1 MTKKIKLNAEKT
13 NSVYR
18 LINSVAYHLAN
29 ETSNAPRIE
38 AEKKKKYFSIQR
50 DLRKAFLEY
59 DKETKIASMIQPL
72 EKLEALKT
80 VKKTPI
86 SFVGEVAKATTKERP
101 KQPTKPKGVKQ

>member
-18 LINSVAYHLAN
+18 LINSVAFHLAN
-29 ETSNAPRIE
+29 ETTNSPSIQ

-59 DKETKIASMIQPL
+59 DSVTKTASIIQPL
-72 EKLEALKT
+72 EKLELLKA
-80 VKKTPI
+80 VKKTPLN
-86 SFVGEVAKATTKERP
+86 FVEVVAKATTKAKAKTTTRA
-101 KQPTKPKGVKQ
+101 KRV

>member
-29 ETSNAPRIE
+29 ETSNAPTIQS
-38 AEKKKKYFSIQR
+38 EKKKKYFSIQR

-86 SFVGEVAKATTKERP
+86 SFVGAVAKATTKA
-101 KQPTKPKGVKQ
+101 KAKTTTKAKRV

>member
-29 ETSNAPRIE
+29 ETSNAPSIQ

-86 SFVGEVAKATTKERP
+86 SFVGAVAKATTKA
-101 KQPTKPKGVKQ
+101 KAKTTTKAKRV

>member
-80 VKKTPI
+80 AKKTPI
-86 SFVGEVAKATTKERP
+86 SFVGAVAKATTKA
-101 KQPTKPKGVKQ
+101 KAKTTTKAKRV

>member
-59 DKETKIASMIQPL
+59 DSETKTAAMIQPL

-86 SFVGEVAKATTKERP
+86 SFVGEVAKATTKA
-101 KQPTKPKGVKQ
+101 KAKTTTKAKRV

>member
-29 ETSNAPRIE
+29 ETSNAPTIQS
-38 AEKKKKYFSIQR
+38 EKKKKYFSIQR
-50 DLRKAFLEY
+50 DLRKAFISY
-59 DKETKIASMIQPL
+59 DSETKLATALQPL

-80 VKKTPI
+80 AKKTPV
-86 SFVGEVAKATTKERP
+86 SFLAVAKATTKA
-101 KQPTKPKGVKQ
+101 KAKTTTKAKRV

>member
-29 ETSNAPRIE
+29 ETSNASSIE

-59 DKETKIASMIQPL
+59 DKIEKIASMIQPL

-86 SFVGEVAKATTKERP
+86 SFVGAVAKATTKA
-101 KQPTKPKGVKQ
+101 KAKTTTKAKRV

>member
-50 DLRKAFLEY
+50 DLRKAFISY
-59 DKETKIASMIQPL
+59 DSETKLATALQPL

-80 VKKTPI
+80 AKKTPL
-86 SFVGEVAKATTKERP
+86 SFVGEVAKATTKA
-101 KQPTKPKGVKQ
+101 KAKTTTKAKRV

>member
-59 DKETKIASMIQPL
+59 DKETKIAAMIQPL

-86 SFVGEVAKATTKERP
+86 SFVGEVAKATTKA
-101 KQPTKPKGVKQ
+101 KTKTVAKTKRV

>member
-18 LINSVAYHLAN
+18 LINSVAFHLAN
-29 ETSNAPRIE
+29 ETSNAPSIE

-80 VKKTPI
+80 VKKTPV
-86 SFVGEVAKATTKERP
+86 SFVGAVAKATTKA
-101 KQPTKPKGVKQ
+101 KTKTATKAKRV

>member
-50 DLRKAFLEY
+50 DLRKAFISY
-59 DKETKIASMIQPL
+59 DSETKLASQL
-72 EKLEALKT
+72 
-80 VKKTPI
+80 
-86 SFVGEVAKATTKERP
+86 SAT
-101 KQPTKPKGVKQ
+101 

>member
-29 ETSNAPRIE
+29 ETSNAPTIQS
-38 AEKKKKYFSIQR
+38 EKKKKYFSIQR
-50 DLRKAFLEY
+50 DLRKAFISY
-59 DKETKIASMIQPL
+59 DSETKLATTLQPL

-86 SFVGEVAKATTKERP
+86 SFVGEVAKATIKAKAKTTTKAKR
-101 KQPTKPKGVKQ
+101 V

>member
-29 ETSNAPRIE
+29 ETSNAPSIE

-50 DLRKAFLEY
+50 DLRKAFISY
-59 DKETKIASMIQPL
+59 DNETKLATALQPL

-80 VKKTPI
+80 VKKTPV
-86 SFVGEVAKATTKERP
+86 SFVGAVAKATTKA
-101 KQPTKPKGVKQ
+101 KAKTATKAKRV

>member
-18 LINSVAYHLAN
+18 LINGVAFHLAN
-29 ETSNAPRIE
+29 ETSNAPSIQ

-59 DKETKIASMIQPL
+59 DSETKTASMIQPL

-80 VKKTPI
+80 VKKTPV
-86 SFVGEVAKATTKERP
+86 SFLAVAKATTKA
-101 KQPTKPKGVKQ
+101 KAKTATKAKRV

>member
-18 LINSVAYHLAN
+18 LINGVAFHLAN
-29 ETSNAPRIE
+29 ETSNAPTIQ

-59 DKETKIASMIQPL
+59 DSETKTASMIQPL

-86 SFVGEVAKATTKERP
+86 NFVGAVAKATTKA
-101 KQPTKPKGVKQ
+101 KAKTATKAKRV

>member
-1 MTKKIKLNAEKT
+1 MANKIKLNADKT

-29 ETSNAPRIE
+29 ETSNAPSVQ

-50 DLRKAFLEY
+50 DLRKAFISY
-59 DKETKIASMIQPL
+59 DSETKLATALQPL

-80 VKKTPI
+80 AKKTPT
-86 SFVGEVAKATTKERP
+86 SFLAVAKATTKA
-101 KQPTKPKGVKQ
+101 KAKTATKAKRV

>member
-29 ETSNAPRIE
+29 ETSNAPKIE

-50 DLRKAFLEY
+50 DLRKAFISY
-59 DKETKIASMIQPL
+59 DSETKLATTLQPL

-86 SFVGEVAKATTKERP
+86 SFVGEVAKATTKA
-101 KQPTKPKGVKQ
+101 KAKTVAKTKRV

>member
-38 AEKKKKYFSIQR
+38 AEKKKKYFE
-50 DLRKAFLEY
+50 LC
-59 DKETKIASMIQPL
+59 
-72 EKLEALKT
+72 KLH
-80 VKKTPI
+80 
-86 SFVGEVAKATTKERP
+86 
-101 KQPTKPKGVKQ
+101 